1 MEHNAPETYQS
12 MSTYLLGS
20 CPPLKRGPTRWRLLA
35 PWILCLARVIG
46 SRQRTLKPCK
56 PSLTLAPS
64 LLARNIVCPH
74 SSSPQPTRQ
83 RTTAQ
88 THKRTH
94 APHHLAPYPPFANPF
109 VVHDNI
115 NTRVAVSY
123 IVATHAPSAAC
134 GTPHT
139 ACFVSSAARHLRPAR
154 PLQITQITHRCPTR
168 ALSIVTTS
176 RRRTTL
182 LE

>member
-1 MEHNAPETYQS
+1 MAAPCALDPVPSTGDRVQAANPETLQ
-12 MSTYLLGS
+12 TAL
-20 CPPLKRGPTRWRLLA
+20 
-35 PWILCLARVIG
+35 
-46 SRQRTLKPCK
+46 K

-88 THKRTH
+88 THKRRH

-109 VVHDNI
+109 VMHDN